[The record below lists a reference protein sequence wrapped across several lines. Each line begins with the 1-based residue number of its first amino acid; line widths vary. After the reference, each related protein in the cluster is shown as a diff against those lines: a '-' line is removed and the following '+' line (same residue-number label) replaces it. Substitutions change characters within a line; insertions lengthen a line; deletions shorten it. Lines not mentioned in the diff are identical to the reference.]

1 MSTCAPPSCQRGRR
15 RRSSGTRRP
24 HTAHRALGCSGYSRS
39 DFVVADGDQVWWLE
53 TNTLPGLSATG
64 NMATMA
70 AADGIGY
77 DALITFIL
85 STALTP
91 HGYRP

>member
-1 MSTCAPPSCQRGRR
+1 M
-15 RRSSGTRRP
+15 
-24 HTAHRALGCSGYSRS
+24 
-39 DFVVADGDQVWWLE
+39 WWLE

-64 NMATMA
+64 NLATMA
-70 AADGIGY
+70 AAGGIGY